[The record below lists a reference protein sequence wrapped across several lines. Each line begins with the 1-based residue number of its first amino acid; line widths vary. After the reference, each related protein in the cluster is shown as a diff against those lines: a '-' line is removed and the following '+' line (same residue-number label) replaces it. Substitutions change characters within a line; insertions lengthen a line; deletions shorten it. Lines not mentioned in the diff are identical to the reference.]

1 MRKSDKWAICV
12 ISLALV
18 ACGGDRSPA
27 GQNDPDPSGS
37 QTLSK
42 LAAATV
48 VESGGLVGEEFVIEL
63 ENAGDNTLASLTSTP
78 NGSAAVL
85 TTATPG
91 LRFTFTPDVEGAY
104 AVTFTQGSETRV
116 VQIAARKN
124 LPFDVADLIPG
135 TGATA
140 TTGLLAS
147 QFVFHTSLDRAT
159 VEREFFETY
168 QHLGLVGISGPFVY
182 VQVDRDSDSSV
193 AELEN
198 LKASSGYS
206 FFGPRRIMDIPTSD
220 FEPDDGRRFD
230 DSGNNWHLEKIHAPQ
245 AWDLSRGSVD
255 ISIGV
260 MDSYVDTKHE
270 ELEASNGMLGR
281 VSRKKNLKTEDDPH
295 GTAVTSVIVGREGNG
310 KGVSGINHF
319 SMVSFIAKMPHNS
332 ENMYDL
338 YKTACDGNR
347 VVNHS
352 WSAYKVKRSKNPV
365 TGEEFLGANDDEWI
379 SGRVSERINS
389 AISNYPTEMFWSY
402 YEYTQNTRAFAKQL
416 ATPSCLM
423 VLSAGNDGMD
433 AKFANGSI
441 HYESSRLQSSRVE
454 HVPVSNVI
462 VVAALRRNGR
472 LADNSNFGESV
483 ELAAPTEFMAAKSSG
498 LIQDEYFGAFNTEE
512 YGAGGGFGGTS
523 AAAPVVTGV
532 ASLIISKYPQ
542 FDAAT
547 VKRILIDS
555 ASEKVIYRDLPC
567 KKAGECGR
575 GLLPQPIPIIDAEA
589 ALKLAAKIAV
599 PPTVYFST
607 SLVSPKVGDV
617 IRFTPTVLAANG
629 QKISS
634 YQWSFGDGHAST
646 SSVLSAVEHSF
657 ANPGTYTV
665 QLYVV
670 DDAGVSN
677 LSSTRVTVQPK
688 PVVTTPSLSINFGPG
703 SRTLLGAENFQ
714 AVDFISGREGRYA
727 AKFGGISNPG
737 YIRIPNQAAMQF
749 TDGAT
754 FDLWARL
761 DSLTG
766 MDGYGRTVSN
776 GAYAMT
782 LLAKSHD
789 RYGVSF
795 MVNSMTQTSSAW
807 IASFDPSMNGGCER
821 VEHPVVPLGVWRRIT
836 YVLSS
841 TTGTQV
847 YVNKRLAYQCP
858 SARPDFT
865 QMNSRDLYIGKFS
878 DVWYPLD
885 GAIQDIRI
893 YKSAL
898 SAEQVAAL
906 N

>member
-18 ACGGDRSPA
+18 ACGGDGSPA
-27 GQNDPDPSGS
+27 GQNDPDPSVS

-42 LAAATV
+42 LAGATV
-48 VESGGLVGEEFVIEL
+48 VESGGLVGEAFVIEL
-63 ENAGDNTLASLTSTP
+63 ENAGANTLASLTSKP
-78 NGSAAVL
+78 NGSVAVL
-85 TTATPG
+85 TTVTPG
-91 LRFTFTPDVEGAY
+91 LRFTFIPDVEGVY
-104 AVTFTQGSETRV
+104 ELTFIDGGEVRVTR
-116 VQIAARKN
+116 
-124 LPFDVADLIPG
+124 FDIKSRIPYDTADLMPG
-135 TGATA
+135 TGGSDL
-140 TTGLLAS
+140 TGLLGS
-147 QFVFHTSLDRAT
+147 QFVFYTSAAKT
-159 VEREFFETY
+159 VAEQKLLSNYPEI
-168 QHLGLVGISGPFVY
+168 GVVGFDGPFVY
-182 VQVDRDSDSSV
+182 VSVDRNSDVQVTS
-193 AELEN
+193 LER
-198 LKASSGYS
+198 LKQDGIFEYY
-206 FFGPRRIMDIPTSD
+206 GNRRIEDVPAADYM
-220 FEPDDGRRFD
+220 PDDGSRFD
-230 DSGNNWHLEKIHAPQ
+230 DEGDNWHLEKIRAPE
-245 AWDLSRGSVD
+245 AWDLSRGSADV
-255 ISIGV
+255 SIGV
-260 MDSYVDTKHE
+260 MDQRVASGHP
-270 ELEASNGMLGR
+270 ELKGR
-281 VSRKKNLKTEDDPH
+281 LIAVKNPSFTEDANLLDFH
-295 GTAVTSVIVGREGNG
+295 GTAVVSAIAGVANNGR
-310 KGVSGINHF
+310 GVTGVNHF
-319 SMVSFIAKMPHNS
+319 SKINFRSYRLR
-332 ENMYDL
+332 E
-338 YKTACDGNR
+338 DGSWYSKYQESCLGNK

-352 WSAYKVKRSKNPV
+352 WGRTGWVNSLNPV
-365 TGEEFLGANDDEWI
+365 TGEKFSQSFGDWA
-379 SGRVSERINS
+379 SGEVSRRIDQVVL
-389 AISNYPTEMFWSY
+389 AYPVEMFWSY
-402 YEYTQNTRAFAKQL
+402 YSISRYARIYANTTIDRD
-416 ATPSCLM
+416 CLM
-423 VLSAGNDGMD
+423 VTSAGNDGMD
-433 AKFANGSI
+433 SRYGKGSM
-441 HYESSRLQSSRVE
+441 HYESKL
-454 HVPVSNVI
+454 SNPEQIEFDPLDNVL
-462 VVAALRRNGR
+462 VVAALRRNGN
-472 LADNSNFGESV
+472 LSDISNYGESV
-483 ELAAPTEFMAAKSSG
+483 DVAAPTEYKAAKDSLNPLDGYYESETKEG
-498 LIQDEYFGAFNTEE
+498 
-512 YGAGGGFGGTS
+512 YGAGGGFNGTS
-523 AAAPVVTGV
+523 AAAPLVTGV
-532 ASLIISKYPQ
+532 ASLIASKYPQ
-542 FDAAT
+542 FNAAT
-547 VKRILIDS
+547 IKRIIVAS
-555 ASEKVIYRDLPC
+555 AKNNGYVTRRDAPC
-567 KKAGECGR
+567 KTASACGSLP
-575 GLLPQPIPIIDAEA
+575 LLHPIPILDAKG
-589 ALKLAAKIAV
+589 ALELAATIAA
-599 PPTVYFST
+599 PPSIHFSS
-607 SLVSPKVGDV
+607 SLASPKVGDL
-617 IRFTPTVLAANG
+617 IRFTPTVAAANG
-629 QKISS
+629 RKVTS
-634 YQWSFGDGHAST
+634 YQWSFGDGEAST
-646 SSVLSAVEHSF
+646 SSVPSPVEHSF

-789 RYGVSF
+789 RYGASF